1 MFCTKRVTYDS
12 LYADVVLPPLVQP
25 LAMSPTTMSKPS
37 TPLTRKPPLPA
48 LQRTASESAAS
59 VRRGRQQ
66 RMELGGLGGQPSLG
80 GGGGRLVHDALFSPM
95 SSGTGSAVS
104 PTVSEASVRRAF
116 SMVQ

>member
-1 MFCTKRVTYDS
+1 
-12 LYADVVLPPLVQP
+12 
-25 LAMSPTTMSKPS
+25 MSPTTATMSKPS

-59 VRRGRQQ
+59 VMRGRQQ
-66 RMELGGLGGQPSLG
+66 RMELGGLGGGQPGLGGGQPGGLG

-95 SSGTGSAVS
+95 SSGAGSAAS

>member
-1 MFCTKRVTYDS
+1 
-12 LYADVVLPPLVQP
+12 
-25 LAMSPTTMSKPS
+25 MSPTTATMSKPS

-59 VRRGRQQ
+59 VMRGRQQ
-66 RMELGGLGGQPSLG
+66 RMELGGLGGGQPGGLG

-95 SSGTGSAVS
+95 SSGAGSAAS

>member
-1 MFCTKRVTYDS
+1 
-12 LYADVVLPPLVQP
+12 
-25 LAMSPTTMSKPS
+25 MSPTTATMSKPS

-59 VRRGRQQ
+59 VMRGRQQ
-66 RMELGGLGGQPSLG
+66 RMELGGLGGGQPGGLG

-95 SSGTGSAVS
+95 SSGGGSAAS